1 MIILIAAVA
10 RNGVIGFENG
20 LPWHLPEDMRRF
32 RRLTTGHAIIMG
44 RFTFQSL
51 PGPLPGRTNIVLT
64 RNPDYAP
71 GGVEVADSL
80 SRALKIAEQH
90 HGAETDTYVIGGS
103 QIYAMFLP
111 LANKMELTVVG
122 AEPPGDAWFP
132 SWDPATWHEIESEI
146 RCGDPSFE
154 TKTLV
159 RIKTHANFP
168 I

>member
-44 RFTFQSL
+44 RSTFQSL
-51 PGPLPGRTNIVLT
+51 PGPLPDRTNIVLT

-80 SRALKIAEQH
+80 SQALKIAEQH
-90 HGAETDTYVIGGS
+90 HGAEAGTYVIGGS

-111 LANKMELTVVG
+111 LADKMELTVVD

-132 SWDPATWHEIESEI
+132 SWDSATWHEIESEA

-159 RIKTHANFP
+159 RVRAHANF
-168 I
+168 